1 MTVILCL
8 KCAVVSAIEWK
19 KRSQKFT
26 FVIIAVWHV
35 WVHFRDIA
43 LIYKWC
49 LRAGFAT
56 VESFESSHSK
66 CEADLRVAYGK
77 LVIMGL
83 YRVSEVSTHLLFL
96 VTLCAVSLPSPKSSL
111 YDLRSVVHTAKIE
124 MIRACVKW
132 SLTGS
137 WKQWKVEKP
146 LRPKVVAVA
155 KTGDLFTRRG
165 SNWLWLKNRWCF
177 V

>member
-1 MTVILCL
+1 MTVVLCL

-49 LRAGFAT
+49 LREGFPT

-66 CEADLRVAYGK
+66 CEANLGVAYDK
-77 LVIMGL
+77 LVTMGL
-83 YRVSEVSTHLLFL
+83 CRVEVSTHLLFL
-96 VTLCAVSLPSPKSSL
+96 VTICAVSLTSPKSSL

-155 KTGDLFTRRG
+155 
-165 SNWLWLKNRWCF
+165 
-177 V
+177 